1 MNKLPYQP
9 LGFVLK
15 FDPPIIGLLYH
26 PIENKKVNK
35 KKKKCYAIHL
45 NNLIF
50 LVEPEDIV
58 EALFNEH
65 QEFLDPDVVKPQQV
79 YKLVLRLVAYRDH
92 QLRNMQ
98 EMGEEMGDGYY
109 EEEEEEPVQ
118 QPKGKGGKAQAQQR
132 RANDNNRSF

>member
-1 MNKLPYQP
+1 MNKITYQP

-26 PIENKKVNK
+26 PIENKKVNQK
-35 KKKKCYAIHL
+35 KRKCYAIHL

-65 QEFLDPDVVKPQQV
+65 QEFLDPDVVKPEQV
-79 YKLVLRLVAYRDH
+79 IRI
-92 QLRNMQ
+92 
-98 EMGEEMGDGYY
+98 
-109 EEEEEEPVQ
+109 
-118 QPKGKGGKAQAQQR
+118 
-132 RANDNNRSF
+132 